1 MAQQQTVTQAKIQ
14 ESFSFQTMISD
25 LREPLIV
32 QSQKDAV
39 YLDACDRAKLE
50 LLTDIYEKT
59 NKRIKELLGDESHD

>member
-1 MAQQQTVTQAKIQ
+1 
-14 ESFSFQTMISD
+14 MISD